1 MPNRDWV
8 EWRANRCF
16 VRFDEEDDPV
26 AYVETMGFPEAL
38 PMWTSPARMASLE
51 DAVERIQNLRDAHL
65 TAQHV
70 VNSYVCH
77 NIAPLQRRSLPHW
90 EVLSRNHPTRLHLEN
105 PSEDEIL
112 AISNF
117 LTGSN
122 QK

>member
-1 MPNRDWV
+1 
-8 EWRANRCF
+8 
-16 VRFDEEDDPV
+16 VRFNKEDDPM
-26 AYVETMGFPEAL
+26 AYAKPTGFTEAL
-38 PMWTSPARMASLE
+38 PIWTSPASMASLE
-51 DAVERIQNLRDAHL
+51 DAVERIQNLQDAHL
-65 TAQHV
+65 ATQHV

-90 EVLSRNHPTRLHLEN
+90 EVLSQNHPTRLHLEN
-105 PSEDEIL
+105 PSELEIL

>member
-1 MPNRDWV
+1 M
-8 EWRANRCF
+8 
-16 VRFDEEDDPV
+16 
-26 AYVETMGFPEAL
+26 AYVETMSFLEAL
-38 PMWTSPARMASLE
+38 PMWTSLVSMASLE

-65 TAQHV
+65 AAHHV

-117 LTGSN
+117 LAGSN
-122 QK
+122 QT